1 MLALS
6 GAKSAEV
13 LVKFKTNASFE
24 NDWGIDDPQIKKF
37 EPVRSVFKG
46 PIYLADSCLLPIH
59 NK

>member
-37 EPVRSVFKG
+37 DKKAGSVYGQTVDKLF
-46 PIYLADSCLLPIH
+46 DV
-59 NK
+59 